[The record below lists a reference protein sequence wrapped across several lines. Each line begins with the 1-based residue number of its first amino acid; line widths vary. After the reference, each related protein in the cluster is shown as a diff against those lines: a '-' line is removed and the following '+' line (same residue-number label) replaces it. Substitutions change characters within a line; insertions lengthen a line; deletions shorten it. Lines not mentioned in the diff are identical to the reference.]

1 MLRQHGY
8 GFRPPTRSIF
18 GGPLLILSLNALTVA
33 LVLAPSPVRAQG
45 LGVVTTLTGTATLAR
60 ASQSQPL
67 RFRDSIFEQD
77 KIATAEKSLVRVL
90 LGGKAVVTIRELS
103 ELTITEGH
111 AKSIIQLSAGKIG
124 LAVARQRMQPG
135 EEIEVRTP
143 NAVAAVRGTVF
154 VVELIRP
161 AKGGASGSAPFVT
174 NVHVVKGIVDVIA
187 INAPPGTAPTQV
199 GAGQSVGVTA
209 GTAGQVQPV
218 SPAGMAAAF
227 SDLSARETDHPR
239 SADAVARSVSG
250 AEGLKARALA
260 LALSPDPTPQPSSPR
275 GGEGLPGGQTQAGGQ
290 PDPAADVFGLAQLA
304 AVGEDTAGVGGGSG
318 GTGIVTQPSLVPPV
332 PTQNPG
338 PLAVPPSLTPALY
351 TFSGVNRT
359 FTTSLY
365 AVDSKS
371 KTTLHSGLLEATS
384 STLGFGGGI
393 ADIQGSFTGTASVA
407 LLGLTT
413 STVTTAELAHVSGAK
428 AKVTAAGSL
437 LAAVKSDLSADGAAL
452 LAVDGKGSRFTSVA
466 KTSLLSLEGG
476 SLSLAGGTEGV
487 VVEKSGRLN
496 IAGSLWT
503 AEDAPIT
510 STGSLLRVS
519 TRGRVA
525 TGKSTDELIELSGG
539 THWIA
544 TGAGEAVIEL
554 SAKGTKKDAETGL
567 RLATQRPLRSAST
580 LLDLD
585 GATLITRGVL
595 RVDTT
600 LLEASLPILNM
611 RRGAQLTAASA
622 VLSLSAKSKVSSE
635 GSPLALDAS
644 RLTVASGAA
653 IALSGGSVLKV
664 SGDLVTL
671 ASGSTL
677 TLSSG
682 PLLSL
687 SGGSVLKVSGALVAF
702 AGTGGSVLSVSNSL
716 CGGPCA
722 LIGGIPIAFTGG
734 ATAANVV
741 IGGEPIRNPGLGT
754 LKLASP
760 STALI
765 AVDGKNTKVAVVGK

>member
-1 MLRQHGY
+1 MLRQHGHR
-8 GFRPPTRSIF
+8 FRPVTRSIF
-18 GGPLLILSLNALTVA
+18 SSPLLILALNALA
-33 LVLAPSPVRAQG
+33 GGLVLAPSPVRAQG

-67 RFRDSIFEQD
+67 RFRDSVFEQD

-124 LAVARQRMQPG
+124 LAVARQRMKPG

-154 VVELIRP
+154 VVELIPP

-174 NVHVVKGIVDVIA
+174 NVHVVKGIVDVSA

-209 GTAGQVQPV
+209 ETAGQVQPV
-218 SPAGMAAAF
+218 SPAAMAAAF
-227 SDLSARETDHPR
+227 RNLSARETEHPR

-250 AEGLKARALA
+250 AEGLKARTLA
-260 LALSPDPTPQPSSPR
+260 LALSPDPTPQPSGPR
-275 GGEGLPGGQTQAGGQ
+275 GGEGLPGGETQAGG
-290 PDPAADVFGLAQLA
+290 PLDPAADVFGLAQLA
-304 AVGEDTAGVGGGSG
+304 AVGEETAGVGGGSG
-318 GTGIVTQPSLVPPV
+318 GTGIVTQPPLVPPV
-332 PTQNPG
+332 PTQDPG
-338 PLAVPPSLTPALY
+338 LPALSPRLTPALY

-365 AVDSKS
+365 AVDSQS
-371 KTTLHSGLLEATS
+371 KTTLDSGLLEASS
-384 STLGFGGGI
+384 STLDFRGGI
-393 ADIQGSFTGTASVA
+393 ADIQGSFTGTAAAA
-407 LLGLTT
+407 LLGLST
-413 STVTTAELAHVSGAK
+413 STVTTAELARVSGAK
-428 AKVTAAGSL
+428 AKVTATGSL
-437 LAAVKSDLSADGAAL
+437 LAAVRSDLSADGAAVL
-452 LAVDGKGSRFTSVA
+452 TVDGKGSRFTSVA
-466 KTSLLSLEGG
+466 RTSLLSLEDG
-476 SLSLAGGTEGV
+476 SLFLAGGTEGV

-510 STGSLLRVS
+510 STRSLLRVS

-539 THWIA
+539 THSIA

-554 SAKGTKKDAETGL
+554 SAKGTKKDPETGL
-567 RLATQRPLRSAST
+567 KLATQRPLRSAGT

-585 GATLITRGVL
+585 GATLNTRGVL
-595 RVDTT
+595 RVDTA

-622 VLSLSAKSKVSSE
+622 ALSLSAKSKVTSE

-664 SGDLVTL
+664 SGDLITL

>member
-1 MLRQHGY
+1 MLRQHGNR
-8 GFRPPTRSIF
+8 FRPATRSIF

-33 LVLAPSPVRAQG
+33 LVLAPSPVLAQG

-67 RFRDSIFEQD
+67 RFRDSVFEQD

-90 LGGKAVVTIRELS
+90 LGGKAVVTIREFS

-124 LAVARQRMQPG
+124 LAVARQRMKPG

-174 NVHVVKGIVDVIA
+174 NVHVVKGIVDVSP

-199 GAGQSVGVTA
+199 GAGQSLGVTA

-218 SPAGMAAAF
+218 SPATMVAVF
-227 SDLSARETDHPR
+227 SDLSARETEHPR

-260 LALSPDPTPQPSSPR
+260 LALSPDPTPQASGPR

-290 PDPAADVFGLAQLA
+290 ADPTADVFGLAQLA
-304 AVGEDTAGVGGGSG
+304 ALGEDTPGVGGGSG
-318 GTGIVTQPSLVPPV
+318 GTGIVTQPPLVPPV
-332 PTQNPG
+332 PSQNPE
-338 PLAVPPSLTPALY
+338 PPAFLPSLTPALY
-351 TFSGVNRT
+351 TFSGVNRA
-359 FTTSLY
+359 FAASLY

-371 KTTLHSGLLEATS
+371 KTTLAGGLLDAS
-384 STLGFGGGI
+384 SSILDFGGGI
-393 ADIQGSFTGTASVA
+393 ADIQGSVTGTAAVA

-428 AKVTAAGSL
+428 AKMTTAGPL

-452 LAVDGKGSRFTSVA
+452 LAVDGKGSRFTSA
-466 KTSLLSLEGG
+466 TKTSLLSLEGG
-476 SLSLAGGTEGV
+476 SLSLARGTEGV

-496 IAGSLWT
+496 LAGSLWT
-503 AEDAPIT
+503 AENAPIT
-510 STGSLLRVS
+510 SAASLLRVS
-519 TRGRVA
+519 ARGRVA

-539 THWIA
+539 THSIA

-567 RLATQRPLRSAST
+567 KLASQRPLRSAGT

-585 GATLITRGVL
+585 GATLTTREVL
-595 RVDTT
+595 RVDTA

-622 VLSLSAKSKVSSE
+622 VLGLSAKSKVTSE

-644 RLTVASGAA
+644 RLTVANGAA

-664 SGDLVTL
+664 SGDLITL

-677 TLSSG
+677 TLASG

-722 LIGGIPIAFTGG
+722 LFGGIPVAFTGG

-741 IGGEPIRNPGLGT
+741 IGGEPIRNPGLGA
-754 LKLASP
+754 LKLASS